1 MDAERVR
8 AQVDRILA
16 SAAFAD
22 AARASNFLRFVVERK
37 LEGRAGEIKEFVIA
51 VEVLGRTSSFDS
63 KTDPI
68 VRVEA
73 GRVRDRLT
81 SYYEDEGEEDLVLIS
96 LPTGRYVPEFA
107 QRRRPVAP

>member
-1 MDAERVR
+1 M
-8 AQVDRILA
+8 
-16 SAAFAD
+16 
-22 AARASNFLRFVVERK
+22 ERK

-73 GRVRDRLT
+73 GRLRDRLR
-81 SYYEDEGEEDLVLIS
+81 SYYEDEGEADVVLIS
-96 LPTGRYVPEFA
+96 LPKGGYVPEFSERGNG
-107 QRRRPVAP
+107 QRLRPVLR

>member
-1 MDAERVR
+1 VR
-8 AQVDRILA
+8 AQVERILA

-22 AARASNFLRFVVERK
+22 AERASNFLRFVVEHK
-37 LEGRAGEIKEFVIA
+37 LEGRASEIKEFVIA

-73 GRVRDRLT
+73 GRLGPADFL
-81 SYYEDEGEEDLVLIS
+81 L
-96 LPTGRYVPEFA
+96 
-107 QRRRPVAP
+107 RRRRGIGPYPNFSAERRVRTGIL

>member
-1 MDAERVR
+1 MAQRDPEVRAKLANRAQSMDAERVR
-8 AQVDRILA
+8 AEIERILA

-22 AARASNFLRFVVERK
+22 AERASNFLRFVVERK

-73 GRVRDRLT
+73 GRLRDRL
-81 SYYEDEGEEDLVLIS
+81 
-96 LPTGRYVPEFA
+96 R
-107 QRRRPVAP
+107 